1 MDIVFSHDYG
11 TYQAL
16 VEDLWHLKEWTEPWG
31 EEVEYTGWNEG
42 FPCLEST
49 PMEQGLAGLVRDLGI
64 RRQEGNVSGIS
75 MPTWA
80 LERLLAPGLNLHPG
94 T

>member
-1 MDIVFSHDYG
+1 MDIVFSHKYG

-16 VEDLWHLKEWTEPWG
+16 VEDLWHLKEWKEPWG
-31 EEVEYTGWNEG
+31 EEVEYTGWSGEEG
-42 FPCLEST
+42 FPYLEST

-80 LERLLAPGLNLHPG
+80 LRDCLLLG
-94 T
+94 